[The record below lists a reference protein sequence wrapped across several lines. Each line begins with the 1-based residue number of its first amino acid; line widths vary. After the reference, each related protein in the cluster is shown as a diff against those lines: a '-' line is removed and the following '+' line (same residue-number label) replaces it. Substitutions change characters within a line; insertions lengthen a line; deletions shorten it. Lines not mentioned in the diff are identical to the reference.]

1 VAKIDKQ
8 SYRRPPITE
17 AVIGIRIVAS
27 VVDKAQQKV
36 VGRLKGDYPHSQ
48 PLREVRIKLGGTEGP
63 IELEHKSQGYRLTN
77 DDQTDVVLVVPDGVT
92 IARLAPYPGWEG
104 LRDRA
109 QAVWK
114 TWRDLTPHHA
124 IARIG
129 IRYINRIDI
138 PVDRRPSIR
147 LEDYIKLHPQ
157 IPPIGSGPIL
167 GYMMQVTLPT
177 HDPKWRATITSA
189 QVMPPPVPEHMSLLL
204 DVDVSRTEDFSV
216 NDGEL
221 WSVIDQA
228 RDIKNAI
235 FEGCITDKARRLFY
249 DE

>member
-1 VAKIDKQ
+1 MAKIENQ

-27 VVDKAQQKV
+27 VLDKAQQKV
-36 VGRLKGDYPHSQ
+36 VRRLKGDYPHSQ
-48 PLREVRIKLGGTEGP
+48 PLREVRINLSGTEGHV
-63 IELEHKSQGYRLTN
+63 ELEYKSQGYRLTT

-92 IARLAPYPGWEG
+92 IARLTPYLGWEG

-109 QAVWK
+109 KAIWK

-124 IARIG
+124 IDRIG

-138 PVDRRPSIR
+138 PVNRRPAIR

-157 IPPIGSGPIL
+157 IPPIGSGPML

-177 HDPKWRATITSA
+177 SDPRWRATITSA
-189 QVMPPPVPEHMSLLL
+189 HVMPPPVPENMSLLL
-204 DVDVSRTEDFSV
+204 DVDVFRTEDLPV
-216 NDGEL
+216 NDGEF

-228 RDIKNAI
+228 RVIKNAI
-235 FEGCITDKARRLFY
+235 FENCITDEARRLFY
-249 DE
+249 DD

>member
-1 VAKIDKQ
+1 VAKIENQ

-27 VVDKAQQKV
+27 VVDKVQQRV
-36 VGRLKGDYPHSQ
+36 VRRLKGDYPHSQ
-48 PLREVRIKLGGTEGP
+48 PLREVSIKLGGTDDN
-63 IELEHKSQGYRLTN
+63 IELEHKSQGYRLTT

-114 TWRDLTPHHA
+114 TWRDLTPHHP
-124 IARIG
+124 IDRIG

-138 PVDRRPSIR
+138 PVNRRPAIR

-157 IPPIGSGPIL
+157 IPPIGSGPML

-204 DVDVSRTEDFSV
+204 DVDVFRTEDFPV

-228 RDIKNAI
+228 RGIKNAI
-235 FEGCITDKARRLFY
+235 FEGCINDEARRLFC